1 MKKALLTLSALALC
15 MAAAGSALAKDY
27 KELRFG
33 VDPSYA
39 PFESKAADGSL
50 VGFDIDLGNAICAEL
65 KVKCKWVESDFD
77 GMIPG
82 LKANKFDGVI
92 SAMTATPAREKAID
106 FSSELFSGPTA
117 LVFKKGSGIDIAP
130 ASLKGKKVGYEQ
142 GTIQEAYAKAVLDK
156 AGVNT
161 QAYANQDQVYA
172 DLISGRLD
180 ASIQDMLQAELGFL
194 KSPQGVDFQVSTPV
208 DSELLPSKTAV
219 GLSKGNTELKA
230 LLDKGIKA
238 IHDDGTYA
246 TIQKKH
252 FGDLNL
258 YSGK

>member
-1 MKKALLTLSALALC
+1 MKKAFLTLSAVALC
-15 MAAAGSALAKDY
+15 VAAGSALAKEY

-82 LKANKFDGVI
+82 LRANKFDGVL
-92 SAMTATPAREKAID
+92 SSMTVTPAREKVID
-106 FSSELFSGPTA
+106 FSSELFSSPTV
-117 LVFKKGSGIDIAP
+117 LVFKKGAAIDIDP
-130 ASLKGKKVGYEQ
+130 VSLKGKKVGYEQ
-142 GTIQEAYAKAVLDK
+142 GSIQEAYAKAVLDK
-156 AGVNT
+156 AGVET

-172 DLISGRLD
+172 DLVSGRLD
-180 ASIQDMLQAELGFL
+180 ASIQEKLQAELSFL
-194 KSPQGVDFQVSTPV
+194 RSPQGADFQVSKQI
-208 DSELLPSKTAV
+208 DSELMPEKTAV
-219 GLSKGNTELKA
+219 GITKGNQELKA
-230 LLDKGIKA
+230 LLDKGLKA
-238 IHDDGTYA
+238 LHDNGTYA
-246 TIQKKH
+246 AVQQKH

>member
-1 MKKALLTLSALALC
+1 MKRTLLTLSALTLC
-15 MAAAGSALAKDY
+15 MAAGVATAKEY

-77 GMIPG
+77 GTIPG

-92 SAMTATPAREKAID
+92 SSMTVTEAREKVID

-117 LVFKKGSGIDIAP
+117 LVYKKGSGISDV

-156 AGVNT
+156 AGVTT

-172 DLISGRLD
+172 DLTSGRLD

-194 KSPQGVDFQVSTPV
+194 KSPQGAAYEVSKPV
-208 DSELLPSKTAV
+208 NDPLLPAKTAV
-219 GLSKGNTELKA
+219 GISKGNKELKA

-238 IHDDGTYA
+238 LHDDGTYA

>member
-1 MKKALLTLSALALC
+1 MKKAFLALSALTLC
-15 MAAAGSALAKDY
+15 MAAGSVLAKEY

-92 SAMTATPAREKAID
+92 SSMTVTAAREKVID
-106 FSSELFSGPTA
+106 FSSELFSGPTS
-117 LVFKKGSGIDIAP
+117 LVYKKGSGLSADT
-130 ASLKGKKVGYEQ
+130 ASLKGKTVGYEQ

-156 AGVNT
+156 AGVT
-161 QAYANQDQVYA
+161 TKAYANQDQVYA
-172 DLISGRLD
+172 DLTSGRLD
-180 ASIQDMLQAELGFL
+180 ASVQDMLQAELGFL
-194 KSPQGVDFQVSTPV
+194 KSPQGADYEVSEAIDDP
-208 DSELLPSKTAV
+208 LLPSKTAV
-219 GLSKGNTELKA
+219 GIKKGNSELQA
-230 LLDKGIKA
+230 LLNKGIKA
-238 IHDDGTYA
+238 LHADGTYA
-246 TIQKKH
+246 KIQKKN

-258 YSGK
+258 FSGK

>member
-1 MKKALLTLSALALC
+1 MKKAWLTLSALALC
-15 MAAAGSALAKDY
+15 VAAGSAMAKEY

-50 VGFDIDLGNAICAEL
+50 QGFDIDLGNAICKEL
-65 KVKCKWVESDFD
+65 KVTCKWVESDFD

-82 LKANKFDGVI
+82 LKARKFDGVI
-92 SAMTATPAREKAID
+92 SSMTVTPAREKVID
-106 FSSELFSGPTA
+106 FSDELFSGPTS
-117 LVFKKGSGIDIAP
+117 LVFKKGAGLSTDLAT
-130 ASLKGKKVGYEQ
+130 LKGRTVGYEQ

-156 AGVNT
+156 AGVT
-161 QAYANQDQVYA
+161 TKAYANQDQVYA
-172 DLISGRLD
+172 DLTSGRLD

-194 KSPQGVDFQVSTPV
+194 KSPKGADYEVSEPV
-208 DSELLPSKTAV
+208 DNPLLPSKTAI
-219 GLSKGNTELKA
+219 GIAKGNTELKE
-230 LLDKGIKA
+230 LLNKGIKA
-238 IHDDGTYA
+238 LHADGTYA
-246 TIQKKH
+246 EIQKKH

>member
-15 MAAAGSALAKDY
+15 VAAGSALAKEY

-92 SAMTATPAREKAID
+92 SSMTVTPAREKVID

-117 LVFKKGSGIDIAP
+117 TCSRKVP
-130 ASLKGKKVGYEQ
+130 ASRQTSRRSK
-142 GTIQEAYAKAVLDK
+142 AKPSATSK
-156 AGVNT
+156 AP
-161 QAYANQDQVYA
+161 
-172 DLISGRLD
+172 SR
-180 ASIQDMLQAELGFL
+180 
-194 KSPQGVDFQVSTPV
+194 KPTPR
-208 DSELLPSKTAV
+208 PFWTRPA
-219 GLSKGNTELKA
+219 
-230 LLDKGIKA
+230 
-238 IHDDGTYA
+238 
-246 TIQKKH
+246 
-252 FGDLNL
+252 
-258 YSGK
+258 

>member
-15 MAAAGSALAKDY
+15 MAAGSALAKEY

-39 PFESKAADGSL
+39 PFESKAPDGSL
-50 VGFDIDLGNAICAEL
+50 IGFDIDLGNAICAEL

-92 SAMTATPAREKAID
+92 SSMTVTPAREKVID
-106 FSSELFSGPTA
+106 FSNELFSGPTSF
-117 LVFKKGSGIDIAP
+117 VFKKGSGLSEATE
-130 ASLKGKKVGYEQ
+130 SLKGKTVGYEQ

-156 AGVNT
+156 AGVKT
-161 QAYANQDQVYA
+161 QAYQNQDQVYA
-172 DLISGRLD
+172 DLVSGRLD

-194 KSPQGVDFQVSTPV
+194 KSPQGADFEVSKQV
-208 DSELLPSKTAV
+208 DSDMLPAKIAI
-219 GLSKGNTELKA
+219 GIAKGNKDLKT

-238 IHDDGTYA
+238 LHDDGTYA
-246 TIQKKH
+246 AIQKKH

-258 YSGK
+258 YSGQ

>member
-1 MKKALLTLSALALC
+1 MKKAFLALSALTLC
-15 MAAAGSALAKDY
+15 MAAGSVLAKEY

-77 GMIPG
+77 GMVPG

-92 SAMTATPAREKAID
+92 SSMTVTPTREKVID
-106 FSSELFSGPTA
+106 FSNELFSGPTS
-117 LVFKKGSGIDIAP
+117 LVYKKGSGLSADT
-130 ASLKGKKVGYEQ
+130 ASLKGKTVGYEQ

-156 AGVNT
+156 AGVKT

-172 DLISGRLD
+172 DLISG
-180 ASIQDMLQAELGFL
+180 
-194 KSPQGVDFQVSTPV
+194 
-208 DSELLPSKTAV
+208 
-219 GLSKGNTELKA
+219 
-230 LLDKGIKA
+230 
-238 IHDDGTYA
+238 
-246 TIQKKH
+246 
-252 FGDLNL
+252 
-258 YSGK
+258 

>member
-1 MKKALLTLSALALC
+1 MKKAFLALSALTLC
-15 MAAAGSALAKDY
+15 MAAGSALAKEY

-77 GMIPG
+77 GMVPG

-92 SAMTATPAREKAID
+92 SSMTVTPAREKVID
-106 FSSELFSGPTA
+106 FSNELFSGPTS
-117 LVFKKGSGIDIAP
+117 LVYKKGSGLSADT
-130 ASLKGKKVGYEQ
+130 ASLKGKTVGYEQ

-156 AGVNT
+156 AGVKT

-180 ASIQDMLQAELGFL
+180 ASVQDMLQAELGFL
-194 KSPQGVDFQVSTPV
+194 KSPQGAGYEISAAIDDP
-208 DSELLPSKTAV
+208 LLPSKTAV
-219 GLSKGNTELKA
+219 GIKKGNQA
-230 LLDKGIKA
+230 LQTLLNKGIKA
-238 IHDDGTYA
+238 LHDDGTY
-246 TIQKKH
+246 TKIQQKH

>member
-1 MKKALLTLSALALC
+1 MKKAFLALSALTLC
-15 MAAAGSALAKDY
+15 MAAGSVLAKEY

-77 GMIPG
+77 GMVPG

-92 SAMTATPAREKAID
+92 SSMTVTPAREKVID
-106 FSSELFSGPTA
+106 FSNELFSGPTS
-117 LVFKKGSGIDIAP
+117 LVYKKGSGLSADT
-130 ASLKGKKVGYEQ
+130 ASLKGKTVGYEQ

-156 AGVNT
+156 AGVKT

-180 ASIQDMLQAELGFL
+180 ASVQDMLQAELGFL
-194 KSPQGVDFQVSTPV
+194 KSPQGAGYEISAAIDDP
-208 DSELLPSKTAV
+208 LLPSKTAV
-219 GLSKGNTELKA
+219 GIKKGNQA
-230 LLDKGIKA
+230 LQTLLNKGIKA
-238 IHDDGTYA
+238 LHDDGTY
-246 TIQKKH
+246 TKIQQKH

>member
-1 MKKALLTLSALALC
+1 MKKTLLTLSALALC
-15 MAAAGSALAKDY
+15 MAAGSALAKEY

-92 SAMTATPAREKAID
+92 SSMTVTEAREKVID

-117 LVFKKGSGIDIAP
+117 LVYKKGSGVSDV

-142 GTIQEAYAKAVLDK
+142 GTIQEAYAKAILDK
-156 AGVNT
+156 AGVTT

-172 DLISGRLD
+172 DLTSGRLD
-180 ASIQDMLQAELGFL
+180 ASIQDMLQAQLGFL
-194 KSPQGVDFQVSTPV
+194 KSPQGADYEVSKPV
-208 DSELLPSKTAV
+208 NDPLLPAKTAV
-219 GLSKGNTELKA
+219 GISKGNKELKA

-238 IHDDGTYA
+238 LHDDGTYA

>member
-1 MKKALLTLSALALC
+1 MKKAFLALSALTLC
-15 MAAAGSALAKDY
+15 MAAGSVLAKEY

-77 GMIPG
+77 GMVPW

-92 SAMTATPAREKAID
+92 SSMTVTPAREKVID
-106 FSSELFSGPTA
+106 FSNELFSGPTS
-117 LVFKKGSGIDIAP
+117 LVYKKGSGLSADT
-130 ASLKGKKVGYEQ
+130 ASLKGKTVGYEQ

-156 AGVNT
+156 AGVKT

-180 ASIQDMLQAELGFL
+180 ASVQDMLQAELGFL
-194 KSPQGVDFQVSTPV
+194 KSPQGAGYEISAAIDDP
-208 DSELLPSKTAV
+208 LLPSKTAV
-219 GLSKGNTELKA
+219 GIKKGNQA
-230 LLDKGIKA
+230 LQTLLNKGIKA
-238 IHDDGTYA
+238 LHDDGTY
-246 TIQKKH
+246 TKIQQKH

>member
-1 MKKALLTLSALALC
+1 
-15 MAAAGSALAKDY
+15 MAKEY

-92 SAMTATPAREKAID
+92 SSMTATPARKKVID
-106 FSSELFSGPTA
+106 FSSELFSGPTG
-117 LVFKKGSGIDIAP
+117 LVFKKGAAIDNNP

-142 GTIQEAYAKAVLDK
+142 GTIQEAYAKAVLNK
-156 AGVNT
+156 AGVET

-180 ASIQDMLQAELGFL
+180 ASIQDMLQPELGFL
-194 KSPQGVDFQVSTPV
+194 KSPQGADFEVSKPV
-208 DSELLPSKTAV
+208 ESELLPSKTAV
-219 GLSKGNTELKA
+219 GITKGNAELKA

-238 IHDDGTYA
+238 LHENGTYA
-246 TIQKKH
+246 AVQQTH

>member
-1 MKKALLTLSALALC
+1 MKKAFLALSALTLC
-15 MAAAGSALAKDY
+15 MAAGSVLAKEY

-77 GMIPG
+77 GMVPG

-92 SAMTATPAREKAID
+92 SSMTVTPTREKVID
-106 FSSELFSGPTA
+106 FSNELFSGPTS
-117 LVFKKGSGIDIAP
+117 LVYKKGSGLSADT
-130 ASLKGKKVGYEQ
+130 ASLKGKTVGYEQ

-156 AGVNT
+156 AGVKT

-180 ASIQDMLQAELGFL
+180 ASVQDMLQAELGFL
-194 KSPQGVDFQVSTPV
+194 KSPQGAGYEISAAIDDP
-208 DSELLPSKTAV
+208 LLPSKTAV
-219 GLSKGNTELKA
+219 GINKGNQA
-230 LLDKGIKA
+230 LQTLLNKGIKA
-238 IHDDGTYA
+238 LHDDGTYA
-246 TIQKKH
+246 KIQQKH

>member
-1 MKKALLTLSALALC
+1 MKKAFLALSALTLC
-15 MAAAGSALAKDY
+15 MAASSVLAKEY

-77 GMIPG
+77 GMVPG

-92 SAMTATPAREKAID
+92 SSMTVTPAREKVID
-106 FSSELFSGPTA
+106 FSNELFSGPTS
-117 LVFKKGSGIDIAP
+117 LVYKKGSGLSADT
-130 ASLKGKKVGYEQ
+130 ASLKGKTVGYEQ

-156 AGVNT
+156 AGVKT

-180 ASIQDMLQAELGFL
+180 ASVQDMLQAELGFL
-194 KSPQGVDFQVSTPV
+194 KSPQGAGYEISAAIDDP
-208 DSELLPSKTAV
+208 LLPSKTAV
-219 GLSKGNTELKA
+219 GIKKGNQA
-230 LLDKGIKA
+230 LQTLLNKGIKA
-238 IHDDGTYA
+238 LHDDGTY
-246 TIQKKH
+246 TKIQQKH

>member
-1 MKKALLTLSALALC
+1 MKKAWLTLSALALC
-15 MAAAGSALAKDY
+15 IAAGNTMAKEY

-50 VGFDIDLGNAICAEL
+50 VGFDIDLGNAICKEL
-65 KVKCKWVESDFD
+65 KVTCKWVESDFD

-82 LKANKFDGVI
+82 LKARKFDGVI
-92 SAMTATPAREKAID
+92 SSMTVTPAREKVID
-106 FSSELFSGPTA
+106 FSNELFSGPTS
-117 LVFKKGSGIDIAP
+117 LVFKKGAGFTAGP
-130 ASLKGKKVGYEQ
+130 ASLKGKTVGYEQ

-156 AGVNT
+156 SGVT
-161 QAYANQDQVYA
+161 TKAYANQDQVYA
-172 DLISGRLD
+172 DLTSGRLD

-194 KSPQGVDFQVSTPV
+194 KSPAGADYEVSKPI
-208 DSELLPSKTAV
+208 DSELLPAKTAI
-219 GLSKGNTELKA
+219 GIAQGNKELKA

-238 IHDDGTYA
+238 MHDDGTYA
-246 TIQKKH
+246 EIQKKH

>member
-1 MKKALLTLSALALC
+1 MKKAWLTLSALALC
-15 MAAAGSALAKDY
+15 IAAGNTMAKEY

-39 PFESKAADGSL
+39 PFESKAVDGSL
-50 VGFDIDLGNAICAEL
+50 VGFDIDLGNAICKEL

-82 LKANKFDGVI
+82 LKARKFDGVI
-92 SAMTATPAREKAID
+92 SSMTVTPAREKVID
-106 FSSELFSGPTA
+106 FSNELFSGPTS
-117 LVFKKGSGIDIAP
+117 LVFKKGAGFTADP
-130 ASLKGKKVGYEQ
+130 ASLKGKTVGYEQ

-156 AGVNT
+156 AGIST
-161 QAYANQDQVYA
+161 KAYANQDQVYS
-172 DLISGRLD
+172 DLTSGRLD

-194 KSPQGVDFQVSTPV
+194 KSPAGADYEVSKPI
-208 DSELLPSKTAV
+208 DSELLPAKTAI
-219 GLSKGNTELKA
+219 GIAQGNKELKA
-230 LLDKGIKA
+230 LLDKGIEAMHK
-238 IHDDGTYA
+238 DGTYA
-246 TIQKKH
+246 EIQKKH

>member
-1 MKKALLTLSALALC
+1 MKKAFLTLSALALC
-15 MAAAGSALAKDY
+15 VAAGSALAKEY

-92 SAMTATPAREKAID
+92 SSMTATPAREKAID

-117 LVFKKGSGIDIAP
+117 LVYKKGTAIGIDP

-156 AGVNT
+156 AGVET
-161 QAYANQDQVYA
+161 QAYANQDQVYT

-194 KSPQGVDFQVSTPV
+194 KSPQGTDFEVSKPV
-208 DSELLPSKTAV
+208 DSELLPAKTAV
-219 GLSKGNTELKA
+219 GITKGNAELKA

-238 IHDDGTYA
+238 LHDNGTYA
-246 TIQKKH
+246 AVQQKH

>member
-1 MKKALLTLSALALC
+1 MKRTLLTLSALTLC
-15 MAAAGSALAKDY
+15 MAAGVATAKEY

-77 GMIPG
+77 GTIPG

-92 SAMTATPAREKAID
+92 SSMTVTPAREKVID

-117 LVFKKGSGIDIAP
+117 LVYKKGSSVSDV

-156 AGVNT
+156 AGVET
-161 QAYANQDQVYA
+161 KAYANQDQVYA
-172 DLISGRLD
+172 DLMSGRLD
-180 ASIQDMLQAELGFL
+180 ATIQDMLQAKLSFL
-194 KSPQGVDFQVSTPV
+194 KSPQGADYEVSQPI
-208 DSELLPSKTAV
+208 DSELLPAKTAV
-219 GLSKGNTELKA
+219 GIAKGNTELKA

-238 IHDDGTYA
+238 IHDDGTYDS
-246 TIQKKH
+246 IQKKH
-252 FGDLNL
+252 FGDLSL

>member
-15 MAAAGSALAKDY
+15 MAAGTALAKEY

-92 SAMTATPAREKAID
+92 SSMTVTEARMKAID
-106 FSSELFSGPTA
+106 FSNELFSGPTS
-117 LVFKKGSGIDIAP
+117 LVFKK
-130 ASLKGKKVGYEQ
+130 
-142 GTIQEAYAKAVLDK
+142 
-156 AGVNT
+156 
-161 QAYANQDQVYA
+161 
-172 DLISGRLD
+172 RRR
-180 ASIQDMLQAELGFL
+180 
-194 KSPQGVDFQVSTPV
+194 
-208 DSELLPSKTAV
+208 
-219 GLSKGNTELKA
+219 
-230 LLDKGIKA
+230 LLDTRVAQRQIRGLRA
-238 IHDDGTYA
+238 RHHPGSLRQGRA
-246 TIQKKH
+246 
-252 FGDLNL
+252 G
-258 YSGK
+258 

>member
-1 MKKALLTLSALALC
+1 MKKAFLALSALTLC
-15 MAAAGSALAKDY
+15 MAAGSVLAKDY

-77 GMIPG
+77 GMVPG

-92 SAMTATPAREKAID
+92 SSMTVTPAREKVID
-106 FSSELFSGPTA
+106 FSNELFSGPTS
-117 LVFKKGSGIDIAP
+117 LVYKKGSGLSADT
-130 ASLKGKKVGYEQ
+130 ASLKGKTVGYEQ

-156 AGVNT
+156 AGVKT

-180 ASIQDMLQAELGFL
+180 ASVQDMLQAELGFL
-194 KSPQGVDFQVSTPV
+194 KSPQGAGYEISAAIDDP
-208 DSELLPSKTAV
+208 LLPSKTAV
-219 GLSKGNTELKA
+219 GINKGNQA
-230 LLDKGIKA
+230 LQTLLNKGIKA
-238 IHDDGTYA
+238 LHDDGTY
-246 TIQKKH
+246 TKIQQKH

>member
-1 MKKALLTLSALALC
+1 MKKAFLALSALTLC
-15 MAAAGSALAKDY
+15 MAAGSVLAKEY

-77 GMIPG
+77 GMVPG

-92 SAMTATPAREKAID
+92 SSMTVTPAREKVID
-106 FSSELFSGPTA
+106 FSNELFSGPTS
-117 LVFKKGSGIDIAP
+117 LVYKKGSGLSADT
-130 ASLKGKKVGYEQ
+130 ASLKGKTVGYEQ

-156 AGVNT
+156 AGVKT

-180 ASIQDMLQAELGFL
+180 ASVQDMLQAELGFL
-194 KSPQGVDFQVSTPV
+194 KSPQGAGYEISAAIDDP
-208 DSELLPSKTAV
+208 LLPSKTAV
-219 GLSKGNTELKA
+219 GIKKGNQALQTLLNKSIKA
-230 LLDKGIKA
+230 L
-238 IHDDGTYA
+238 HDDGTY
-246 TIQKKH
+246 TKIQQKH

>member
-15 MAAAGSALAKDY
+15 MAAGSALAKEY

-92 SAMTATPAREKAID
+92 SSMTVTPAREKVID
-106 FSSELFSGPTA
+106 FSDELFSGPTA
-117 LVFKKGSGIDIAP
+117 YVFKKGSGLSEDVT
-130 ASLKGKKVGYEQ
+130 SLKGKTVGYEQ

-156 AGVNT
+156 AGVLDPERMRPHLPERSNDELSIL
-161 QAYANQDQVYA
+161 AEMAVKA
-172 DLISGRLD
+172 AEEALARWGKPASGIGAVICA
-180 ASIQDMLQAELGFL
+180 ASNM
-194 KSPQGVDFQVSTPV
+194 
-208 DSELLPSKTAV
+208 
-219 GLSKGNTELKA
+219 
-230 LLDKGIKA
+230 
-238 IHDDGTYA
+238 
-246 TIQKKH
+246 
-252 FGDLNL
+252 
-258 YSGK
+258 

>member
-1 MKKALLTLSALALC
+1 MKRTLLTLSALTLC
-15 MAAAGSALAKDY
+15 LAAGAALAKDY

-65 KVKCKWVESDFD
+65 KVKCRWVESDFD
-77 GMIPG
+77 GTIPG

-92 SAMTATPAREKAID
+92 SSMTVTPAREKVID

-117 LVFKKGSGIDIAP
+117 LVYKKGSTVGIDL

-142 GTIQEAYAKAVLDK
+142 GTIQEAYAKQVLDK
-156 AGVNT
+156 AGVET

-194 KSPQGVDFQVSTPV
+194 KSPQGVDYEVSPPV
-208 DSELLPSKTAV
+208 DSPLLPAKTAV
-219 GLSKGNTELKA
+219 GIAKGNSELKA
-230 LLDKGIKA
+230 LINKGIQA
-238 IHDDGTYA
+238 LHDDGTYA
-246 TIQKKH
+246 AIQKKH
-252 FGDLNL
+252 FCDLNL

>member
-1 MKKALLTLSALALC
+1 MKKAFLALSALTLC
-15 MAAAGSALAKDY
+15 MAAGSVLAKEY

-77 GMIPG
+77 GMVPG

-92 SAMTATPAREKAID
+92 SSMTVTPAREKVID
-106 FSSELFSGPTA
+106 FSNELFSGPTS
-117 LVFKKGSGIDIAP
+117 LVYKKGSGLSADT
-130 ASLKGKKVGYEQ
+130 ASLKGKTVGYEQ

-156 AGVNT
+156 AGVKT

-180 ASIQDMLQAELGFL
+180 ASVQDMLQAELGFM
-194 KSPQGVDFQVSTPV
+194 KSPQGAGYEISAAIDDP
-208 DSELLPSKTAV
+208 LLPSKTAV
-219 GLSKGNTELKA
+219 GINKGNQA
-230 LLDKGIKA
+230 LQTLLNKGIKA
-238 IHDDGTYA
+238 LHDDGTYA
-246 TIQKKH
+246 KIQQKH

>member
-1 MKKALLTLSALALC
+1 MKKALLTLSALTLC
-15 MAAAGSALAKDY
+15 MATGVALAKEY

-50 VGFDIDLGNAICAEL
+50 TGFDIDLGNAICAEL

-77 GMIPG
+77 GTIPG

-92 SAMTATPAREKAID
+92 SSMTVTPAREKVID

-117 LVFKKGSGIDIAP
+117 LVYKKGSGVSDV

-156 AGVNT
+156 AGVET
-161 QAYANQDQVYA
+161 KAYANQDQVYA
-172 DLISGRLD
+172 DLLSGRLD
-180 ASIQDMLQAELGFL
+180 ASIQDMLQARLGFL
-194 KSPQGVDFQVSTPV
+194 KSPQGADFEVSKPV
-208 DSELLPSKTAV
+208 DSELLPAKTAV
-219 GLSKGNTELKA
+219 GIAKGNTELKA
-230 LLDKGIKA
+230 FIDKGIQA
-238 IHDDGTYA
+238 LHDNGTYDS
-246 TIQKKH
+246 IQKKH
-252 FGDLNL
+252 FGDLSL